1 MAKYNLGG
9 TVGESRVS
17 SVILFGEQQSEAGGK
32 KKLDKV
38 KSRSAIGTKSV
49 TSNKNWHKDVECNLC
64 GKWMRE
70 DALKNHRGKKF
81 CKAK

>member
-32 KKLDKV
+32 KRSRKV
-38 KSRSAIGTKSV
+38 QEKSESVKGGTKSMAGSKRS
-49 TSNKNWHKDVECNLC
+49 TNGKFEGATQFENSFFIKKGMMKD
-64 GKWMRE
+64 K
-70 DALKNHRGKKF
+70 
-81 CKAK
+81 